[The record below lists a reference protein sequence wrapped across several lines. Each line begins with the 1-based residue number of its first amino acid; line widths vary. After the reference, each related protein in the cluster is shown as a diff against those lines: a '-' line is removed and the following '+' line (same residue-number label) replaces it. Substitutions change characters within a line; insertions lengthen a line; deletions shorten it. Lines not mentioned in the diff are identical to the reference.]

1 MQTNINTTE
10 QRNSVSYKIDTKT
23 TTQILEIMNSED
35 KLVPIAVGK
44 AIAQI
49 ANVVDAVVDAFNNNG
64 RLFYIGAGTSGRL
77 GVLDASECPPTFG
90 VSPTQVQGIIA
101 GGNPALTRSIE
112 CAEDDGEQGIEE
124 LKKVNFSSLDV
135 LVGITASGGASF
147 VVDALKYAKSLGAKI
162 GAISC
167 NNKTQVFD
175 IVGPDY
181 SIYLPVGP
189 EIVTGSTRLKSG
201 TGQKLV
207 LNMITTTAMIR
218 TGKVYNNLMVNVM
231 PVNKKLVDR
240 SCRLIQ
246 EVTSVDYTEAQE
258 LFKMANKEVKTAI
271 VMKLLNVDA
280 ANARIALANNG
291 GSINRVLDEKR

>member
-1 MQTNINTTE
+1 M
-10 QRNSVSYKIDTKT
+10 
-23 TTQILEIMNSED
+23 
-35 KLVPIAVGK
+35 
-44 AIAQI
+44 
-49 ANVVDAVVDAFNNNG
+49 
-64 RLFYIGAGTSGRL
+64 
-77 GVLDASECPPTFG
+77 
-90 VSPTQVQGIIA
+90 
-101 GGNPALTRSIE
+101 
-112 CAEDDGEQGIEE
+112 
-124 LKKVNFSSLDV
+124 
-135 LVGITASGGASF
+135 
-147 VVDALKYAKSLGAKI
+147 KYAKSLGAKI